1 MPLGIRATDPAA
13 ARRRLAPNTP
23 SVRSFARLQ
32 LRVPSPAWEPASY
45 TTFDEEW
52 NMRTAS
58 PSRLMLRFIAILVP
72 VGVLVFAISSM
83 RAQSPTVTPRAGW
96 RVGGTVAAVGRL
108 GNTLF
113 IGGSFRGI
121 APEANAAG
129 GLLLVGAQSGSLAA
143 RFPGL
148 VGNVNAVE
156 PDGTG
161 GWFVG
166 GNFLDAVS
174 DGTVHVRFRLA
185 HVLASGDLDPAWT
198 PRADGGQVRALRF
211 VPGVGLFVGGDF
223 TSLNGTTRGLV
234 GLLDPVTGLVL
245 PWTYTLA
252 GGGNSVRT
260 LAADGGTLFIGGNFA
275 TADGLARANLVAVS
289 ATASGQIGPDLQV
302 GGQVEAITPAASGTL
317 YVGGSFATL
326 KGAPRQRLG
335 RVTHGAGELDVA
347 LDAWNPGA
355 DATVRAFAPSG
366 GSVFVGGDFFNI
378 GGEERGCIAQL
389 DASTGVPMAFAPNG
403 SNPVSGLTIAGE
415 TLYVVGP
422 SSFIADSLRNGAAA
436 FNVGTGALLPWNPSP
451 AGTAFGVAS
460 QGAQVALAGAFTGHG
475 AVWADNIAALDL
487 QTGAIKPWIVDANG
501 SVDEMALHGST
512 VYIGGQFTEVN
523 DEPRSGLA
531 AVDAVTGQL
540 LPWNPSPN
548 SNITAL
554 TLDAT
559 SAYIGGGFSTVG
571 GVARNRLARV
581 RLSDGS
587 VDPTF
592 APEIASSSGAPN
604 DIVIAGTTLYA
615 GGGAITVGTAPA
627 ARLIALDAAT
637 GARIS
642 SFSAN
647 ASSTINRLDVAGGF
661 VYAAGGFTLANGQ
674 PRTGMAKYDGTTGAV
689 QPWAPLLGFDAAST
703 AAGSTVAGGDV
714 SVQGTEALISGA
726 FATVGGLVR
735 LGVARVDTTTGAPTS
750 WEPNLGAPPT
760 GGFGTII
767 LPGADVTIIGGGR
780 LQLSDNL
787 LNGLSLWVEPSA
799 QRPLPPTGF
808 TGEVVGDQVT
818 VRWQPSPM
826 GLPATAYILEAGSG
840 RGLANLATLNVGLAL
855 SFSAP
860 GIPAGTYY
868 LRVRAVTPLGTSAPT
883 DDLVLTVGGG
893 AGCTSPPA
901 PPLGPLVEVDGSTIS
916 MLWFPTTGSVP
927 SSYVL
932 QAGSGHGLSNLAN
945 LDVGNVQTLVVPG
958 VPPGIYFIRVAAR
971 NACGMG
977 IGPDVLVNVG
987 NVPAPPGA
995 PLGLT
1000 GTAVNGNVTLT
1011 WTAPGGTVTSYQL
1024 EAGSAAG
1031 STNIAA
1037 IAVGGTSFAVGG
1049 VPPGVYFLRV
1059 RAVNAVGVSPPS
1071 NEFVLVVQ

>member
-1 MPLGIRATDPAA
+1 
-13 ARRRLAPNTP
+13 
-23 SVRSFARLQ
+23 
-32 LRVPSPAWEPASY
+32 
-45 TTFDEEW
+45 
-52 NMRTAS
+52 MRTAS
-58 PSRLMLRFIAILVP
+58 PRRLMRRFIAILVP
-72 VGVLVFAISSM
+72 VGVLVFAMSSM

-96 RVGGTVAAVGRL
+96 RVGGPVFGLARL
-108 GNTLF
+108 GNTLY
-113 IGGSFRGI
+113 IGGTFRGV

-129 GLLLVGAQSGSLAA
+129 GLLVVGGQSGVPAP
-143 RFPGL
+143 RVPGI
-148 VGNVNAVE
+148 VGNVAAVE

-198 PRADGGQVRALRF
+198 PRADGGQVRALRL

-223 TSLNGTTRGLV
+223 TSLSGTARGLV
-234 GLLDPVTGLVL
+234 GLLDPVTGAVL

-289 ATASGQIGPDLQV
+289 ASASGQVGPDLQV
-302 GGQVEAITPAASGTL
+302 GGQVETITPAASGTL

-335 RVTHGAGELDVA
+335 RVTHAAGELDVV
-347 LDAWNPGA
+347 LDPWNPGA

-403 SNPVSGLTIAGE
+403 SNPVNGLTIAGE

-436 FNVGTGALLPWNPSP
+436 FNVGTGVLLPWNPSP
-451 AGTAFGVAS
+451 AGTALAVAS
-460 QGAQVALAGAFTGHG
+460 QGAQVALVGAFTGHG

-487 QTGAIKPWIVDANG
+487 QTGAIKPWLVDLNGIVEELAVRGN
-501 SVDEMALHGST
+501 T
-512 VYIGGQFTEVN
+512 VYIAGQFTRVN
-523 DEPRSGLA
+523 DEPRAGLA
-531 AVDAVTGQL
+531 AVDAATGQT
-540 LPWNPSPN
+540 LPWNPNPN
-548 SNITAL
+548 GNITAL
-554 TLDAT
+554 IVDDT
-559 SAYIGGGFSTVG
+559 SAYIGGTFSSVG

-581 RLSDGS
+581 RLSDGA

-592 APEIASSSGAPN
+592 APAIAPSSNFPH
-604 DIVIAGTTLYA
+604 DIVLGGTTLYA
-615 GGGAITVGTAPA
+615 GGGLMTLESASAV
-627 ARLIALDAAT
+627 RLLALDATT
-637 GARIS
+637 GARVNT
-642 SFSAN
+642 FN
-647 ASSTINRLDVAGGF
+647 ASAGGQITKLDF
-661 VYAAGGFTLANGQ
+661 EAGFLYAAGSFTVANLQ
-674 PRTGMAKYDGTTGAV
+674 PRTALAKYDGTTGAL
-689 QPWAPLLGFDAAST
+689 QPWAPALALDPASL
-703 AAGSTVAGGDV
+703 AAGFNVNAADV
-714 SVQGTEALISGA
+714 DVQGSEVMISGA
-726 FATVGGLVR
+726 FGLVGGAVR
-735 LGVARVDTTTGAPTS
+735 LGVARVDATTGAPTS

-760 GGFGTII
+760 GGFGNTI
-767 LPGADVTIIGGGR
+767 LAGPDVTVVGGSR

-787 LNGLSLWVEPSA
+787 LNGLALFVEPSA

-840 RGLANLATLNVGLAL
+840 RGLANLATLDVGSAL
-855 SFSAP
+855 SFSAA

-893 AGCTSPPA
+893 AGCTSPPP
-901 PPLGPLVEVDGSTIS
+901 PPLGPLVEIDGSTIS
-916 MLWFPTTGSVP
+916 MFWFPTTGSAP

-987 NVPAPPGA
+987 NVPAPPGT

-1011 WTAPGGTVTSYQL
+1011 WTAPGGTVTSYLL